1 MQNEAVMKPGTEGVQ
16 NVRVQTG
23 GRPAPMSEYW
33 ERVRPYV
40 YTAPALLF
48 FALFFFYPIGYVIY
62 LSFHDWS
69 LLNLEAKEWVGFANF
84 TALFE
89 EADFYKVVF
98 NTAIFTVLTVTLG
111 IGLAFLLALWLNRKA
126 KIYGLIQGTIFSPH
140 IISLVS
146 VSMLW
151 MWMMDPQYGLLNA
164 ALEAVGLP
172 SYTWLSDTKSALLS
186 LVLVSVWKVVGYNTI
201 VFIAGLQSI
210 PRDLYEAAELDRAS
224 RLRTLYKITVPM
236 LSPTIFFLLVI
247 NTISSFQVFD
257 TIAIM
262 TQGGPVNSTNML
274 VYYIYEQGMD
284 FFNGGLASAASVI
297 LLLLVGLLTCIH
309 FVFMSRRVHY
319 Q

>member
-1 MQNEAVMKPGTEGVQ
+1 MRNEAVAKSE
-16 NVRVQTG
+16 
-23 GRPAPMSEYW
+23 AEIFEPMHTQVEP
-33 ERVRPYV
+33 RPYSLV
-40 YTAPALLF
+40 ERWEKLRPYAYVAPALLF
-48 FALFFFYPIGYVIY
+48 FIVFFFYPIGYVIY

-69 LLNLEAKEWVGFANF
+69 LLNLEEKEWVGFANF
-84 TALFE
+84 TDLFQE
-89 EADFYKVVF
+89 QDFHQVIV
-98 NTAIFTVLTVTLG
+98 NTTVFTVLTVALG

-126 KIYGLIQGTIFSPH
+126 KIYGIIQGTIFSPH

-164 ALEAVGLP
+164 GLEAIGLP
-172 SYTWLSDTKSALLS
+172 AYEWLSDTKSALLS

-210 PRDLYEAAELDRAS
+210 PRDIYEAAELDRS
-224 RLRTLYKITVPM
+224 PRLKTLYRITVPM

-284 FFNGGLASAASVI
+284 FFNGGLASAASV
-297 LLLLVGLLTCIH
+297 LLLALVGLLTLTH
-309 FVFMSRRVHY
+309 FAFMSRRVHY
-319 Q
+319 R